1 MAFETTMR
9 AQKNNQT
16 YRFSIDKNIIP
27 LLDCKEGDVF
37 RITIHGKL
45 KKEDLFKK
53 IEYVQKEEK
62 DYTLKSG

>member
-9 AQKNNQT
+9 AQKNNKT
-16 YRFSIDKNIIP
+16 YRFSIDKNILP

-45 KKEDLFKK
+45 KKGDLF
-53 IEYVQKEEK
+53 KEEK
-62 DYTLKSG
+62 DSVTISE

>member
-1 MAFETTMR
+1 MR

-16 YRFSIDKNIIP
+16 YRFSIDKNILP

-45 KKEDLFKK
+45 KKGDLFKEEK
-53 IEYVQKEEK
+53 KEELIKEEK
-62 DYTLKSG
+62 DYTLKR